1 MTPIATVRR
10 CILIVATI
18 AFCSASVLPATRLAA
33 QDTTSVTAAAPASDA
48 APMQLTLPRAIELA
62 RERSAAA
69 QQARASYEA
78 ARWRDRAFNGRL
90 LPQVSLSATIPNTNR
105 SIEPVIQPD
114 GTTLFIPR
122 RETESSV
129 RLNVTQQLPFTGGD
143 ITVSSGLM
151 RHDRFGQTDTR
162 TWRSTPLE
170 VSLRQSLFRTNTLAW
185 DKREQNVRVRIAE
198 RQFVEANEDVALTI
212 VGSFFEAF
220 AAQFAVGNAARNV
233 AANDSLYNTSKGR
246 YAVGRIGENELLQS
260 ELALLRAQIA
270 LDGALLQAERTLGA
284 LRIALAISPDT
295 PIELVPP
302 EEIPDVSVDTALAL
316 REALTSRSQILD
328 LELQEL
334 QAERRVTEARRGTGI
349 GMTLT
354 ASAGYNQSAT
364 AIEDAYRSL
373 LEQQRFGLS
382 VQMPLYLGGSRSAD
396 IRAARADE
404 RRVDLGVSNTL
415 ETVRHEVRFAA
426 LELAHARRQVASSAK
441 ADTVSQLRAE
451 SAKNRYL
458 IGRIPINEFYQAQAE
473 RDNVLAQ
480 YVQALRGY
488 WQAYYRLR
496 RLTLYD
502 FAADERLVRDP

>member
-1 MTPIATVRR
+1 MTSIAILSR
-10 CILIVATI
+10 CILIIATI
-18 AFCSASVLPATRLAA
+18 GVAASTLPA
-33 QDTTSVTAAAPASDA
+33 QDSTAAWTAPPRGAEV
-48 APMQLTLPRAIELA
+48 MQLTLPRAIELA

-69 QQARASYEA
+69 EQARANYEA
-78 ARWRDRAFNGRL
+78 AQWRDRAFRGRL
-90 LPQVSLSATIPNTNR
+90 LPQVSLLATIPNTNR

-114 GTTLFIPR
+114 GTTLFIPLR
-122 RETESSV
+122 QTESSV
-129 RLNVTQQLPFTGGD
+129 LLNVTQRLPFTGGD
-143 ITVSSGLM
+143 ITISSGLT
-151 RHDRFGQTDTR
+151 RHDRFGQTNTR
-162 TWRSTPLE
+162 IWRSTPLE
-170 VSLRQSLFRTNTLAW
+170 VRLNQSLFRPNTLAW
-185 DKREQNVRVRIAE
+185 DKREQNVRVRVAE

-212 VGSFFEAF
+212 VGSFFEAY

-246 YAVGRIGENELLQS
+246 YEVGRIGENELLQS

-284 LRIALAISPDT
+284 LRIALVIPPDT

-302 EEIPDVSVDTALAL
+302 DEIPDVAVDTALAL
-316 REALTSRSQILD
+316 REALASRSQILD
-328 LELQEL
+328 LQLQEL
-334 QAERRVTEARRGTGI
+334 QAERRVVEARRGTGI
-349 GMTLT
+349 GLTLT
-354 ASAGYNQSAT
+354 ASAGYNQSAPV
-364 AIEDAYRSL
+364 IEDVYRSL
-373 LEQQRFGLS
+373 LEQQRLGLS

-404 RRVDLGVSNTL
+404 RRIDVGISNTL

-441 ADTVSQLRAE
+441 ADTVSRLRAE

-458 IGRIPINEFYQAQAE
+458 IGRIPLNEFYQAQSE
-473 RDNVLAQ
+473 RDNVLTQ
-480 YVQALRGY
+480 YLQALRGY

-502 FAADERLVRDP
+502 FATGERLVRED

>member
-1 MTPIATVRR
+1 MTPIPTVSR
-10 CILIVATI
+10 CILIVAAI
-18 AFCSASVLPATRLAA
+18 AVEVSTLQA
-33 QDTTSVTAAAPASDA
+33 QGVTQAGVAAPAPGA
-48 APMQLTLPRAIELA
+48 APMQLTLPRAIEMA

-90 LPQVSLSATIPNTNR
+90 LPQVSLSATVPNTNR

-114 GTTLFIPR
+114 GSTLFIPR
-122 RETESSV
+122 RQTESSV
-129 RLNVTQQLPFTGGD
+129 LLNVTQRLPFTGGD
-143 ITVSSGLM
+143 VTVSSGLT
-151 RHDRFGQTDTR
+151 RLDRFGEIDSR

-170 VSLRQSLFRTNTLAW
+170 VSLRQSLFRINTLAW
-185 DKREQNVRVRIAE
+185 DRREQNVRVRIAE

-212 VGSFFEAF
+212 VGSFFEAY
-220 AAQFAVGNAARNV
+220 AAQFATGNAARNV

-260 ELALLRAQIA
+260 ELALVRAQMA

-284 LRIALAISPDT
+284 LRIAVALPVDT
-295 PIELVPP
+295 PIELIPP
-302 EEIPDVSVDTALAL
+302 EEIPNIAVDTALAL
-316 REALTSRSQILD
+316 REALHSRSQILD

-334 QAERRVTEARRGTGI
+334 QAERRIAEVRRGTGI

-354 ASAGYNQSAT
+354 ASAGYNQSAPVV
-364 AIEDAYRSL
+364 EDAYRSL

-404 RRVDLGVSNTL
+404 RRVDLGISNTL

-458 IGRIPINEFYQAQAE
+458 IGRIPLNEFYQAQSE
-473 RDNVLAQ
+473 RDNVLTQ
-480 YVQALRGY
+480 YLQALRGY

-502 FAADERLVRDP
+502 FAANERLVREE